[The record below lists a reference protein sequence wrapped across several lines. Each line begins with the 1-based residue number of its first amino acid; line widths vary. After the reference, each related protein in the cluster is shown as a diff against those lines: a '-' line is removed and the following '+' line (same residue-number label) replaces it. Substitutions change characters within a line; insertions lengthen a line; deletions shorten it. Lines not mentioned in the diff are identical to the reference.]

1 MSARIAVLVSGGG
14 TNLQALIDAQQAGT
28 LHSGTIALVVS
39 NAAGAYA
46 LERAK
51 NAGIP
56 GVTLLKKQLGG
67 QAGFE
72 KALQQTLEAH
82 GIDVIVLAGFM
93 TILSGDF
100 TNKWPRRILNIH
112 PALIPS
118 FCGEGFYGLKVHEAA
133 LQYGVKVTGATV
145 HFVNSI
151 PDGGEII
158 AQKAVEVLQKPES
171 DAALHLPEH
180 TLRRIRQTGEAQVEE
195 MLARCEKLRLS
206 ILWYG
211 DEAYPPQLLSI
222 VNPPVLLFYQG
233 DSSLLQEHLLL
244 TIVGTRNPSPY
255 SLQVEKTICH
265 DLVQMG
271 FVPVTGYAVG
281 IDITANRCALEADKP
296 SIALMGCGLDVAY
309 PQPHANL
316 KYEIARRGLILS
328 EFLPGTSP
336 APSNFPL
343 RNRVLSGLSMGTFVI
358 QAPAR
363 SGALITAE
371 NAMEQGRDVFCIPP
385 ADIFDKRYMGVI
397 KYLRDGAIPVFDSRD
412 IVYEYYTSH
421 AHMIGASALYDE
433 TREKSESSVMTLGE
447 SDAVQQP
454 GRRKQRPP
462 KPEIPEETEPDPAID
477 PMPEE
482 ELEGLAGEIL
492 SLLQRQRVMHMDQI
506 AAELEVSME
515 ELTTTLTELELYG
528 KLERLPG
535 KQFRRMR

>member
-1 MSARIAVLVSGGG
+1 MEEIRCLLWLVMVFGAGSPRIW
-14 TNLQALIDAQQAGT
+14 
-28 LHSGTIALVVS
+28 
-39 NAAGAYA
+39 
-46 LERAK
+46 
-51 NAGIP
+51 
-56 GVTLLKKQLGG
+56 
-67 QAGFE
+67 
-72 KALQQTLEAH
+72 KALH
-82 GIDVIVLAGFM
+82 
-93 TILSGDF
+93 
-100 TNKWPRRILNIH
+100 R
-112 PALIPS
+112 
-118 FCGEGFYGLKVHEAA
+118 YG
-133 LQYGVKVTGATV
+133 
-145 HFVNSI
+145 S
-151 PDGGEII
+151 P
-158 AQKAVEVLQKPES
+158 QKAVEVLQKPES

-371 NAMEQGRDVFCIPP
+371 IAMEQGRDVFCIPP

-454 GRRKQRPP
+454 SRRKQRPP
-462 KPEIPEETEPDPAID
+462 EPKIPEETEPDPAID

>member
-1 MSARIAVLVSGGG
+1 MEEIRCLLWLVMVFGAGSPRIW
-14 TNLQALIDAQQAGT
+14 
-28 LHSGTIALVVS
+28 
-39 NAAGAYA
+39 
-46 LERAK
+46 
-51 NAGIP
+51 
-56 GVTLLKKQLGG
+56 
-67 QAGFE
+67 
-72 KALQQTLEAH
+72 KALH
-82 GIDVIVLAGFM
+82 
-93 TILSGDF
+93 
-100 TNKWPRRILNIH
+100 R
-112 PALIPS
+112 
-118 FCGEGFYGLKVHEAA
+118 YG
-133 LQYGVKVTGATV
+133 
-145 HFVNSI
+145 S
-151 PDGGEII
+151 P
-158 AQKAVEVLQKPES
+158 QKAVEVLQKPES

-316 KYEIARRGLILS
+316 KYKIARRGLILS

-454 GRRKQRPP
+454 SRRKQRPP
-462 KPEIPEETEPDPAID
+462 EPKIPEETEPDPAID

>member
-1 MSARIAVLVSGGG
+1 MEEIRCLLWLVMVFGAGSPRIW
-14 TNLQALIDAQQAGT
+14 
-28 LHSGTIALVVS
+28 
-39 NAAGAYA
+39 
-46 LERAK
+46 
-51 NAGIP
+51 
-56 GVTLLKKQLGG
+56 
-67 QAGFE
+67 
-72 KALQQTLEAH
+72 KALH
-82 GIDVIVLAGFM
+82 
-93 TILSGDF
+93 
-100 TNKWPRRILNIH
+100 R
-112 PALIPS
+112 
-118 FCGEGFYGLKVHEAA
+118 YG
-133 LQYGVKVTGATV
+133 
-145 HFVNSI
+145 S
-151 PDGGEII
+151 P
-158 AQKAVEVLQKPES
+158 QKAVEVLQKPES

-328 EFLPGTSP
+328 EFLQGISP

-454 GRRKQRPP
+454 SRRKQRPP
-462 KPEIPEETEPDPAID
+462 EPKIPEETEPDPAID

>member
-1 MSARIAVLVSGGG
+1 MEEIRCLLWLVMVFGAGSPRIW
-14 TNLQALIDAQQAGT
+14 
-28 LHSGTIALVVS
+28 
-39 NAAGAYA
+39 
-46 LERAK
+46 
-51 NAGIP
+51 
-56 GVTLLKKQLGG
+56 
-67 QAGFE
+67 
-72 KALQQTLEAH
+72 KALH
-82 GIDVIVLAGFM
+82 
-93 TILSGDF
+93 
-100 TNKWPRRILNIH
+100 R
-112 PALIPS
+112 
-118 FCGEGFYGLKVHEAA
+118 YG
-133 LQYGVKVTGATV
+133 
-145 HFVNSI
+145 S
-151 PDGGEII
+151 P
-158 AQKAVEVLQKPES
+158 QKAVEVLQKPES

-454 GRRKQRPP
+454 SRRKQRPP
-462 KPEIPEETEPDPAID
+462 EPKIPEETEPDPAID
-477 PMPEE
+477 PMLEE

>member
-1 MSARIAVLVSGGG
+1 MEEIRCLLWLVMVFGAGSPRIW
-14 TNLQALIDAQQAGT
+14 
-28 LHSGTIALVVS
+28 
-39 NAAGAYA
+39 
-46 LERAK
+46 
-51 NAGIP
+51 
-56 GVTLLKKQLGG
+56 
-67 QAGFE
+67 
-72 KALQQTLEAH
+72 KALH
-82 GIDVIVLAGFM
+82 
-93 TILSGDF
+93 
-100 TNKWPRRILNIH
+100 R
-112 PALIPS
+112 
-118 FCGEGFYGLKVHEAA
+118 YG
-133 LQYGVKVTGATV
+133 
-145 HFVNSI
+145 S
-151 PDGGEII
+151 P
-158 AQKAVEVLQKPES
+158 QKAVEVLQKPES

-433 TREKSESSVMTLGE
+433 TREKSESSVMTLGD

-454 GRRKQRPP
+454 SRRKQRPP
-462 KPEIPEETEPDPAID
+462 EPKIPEETEPDPAID

>member
-1 MSARIAVLVSGGG
+1 MEEIRCLLWLVMVFGAGSPRIW
-14 TNLQALIDAQQAGT
+14 
-28 LHSGTIALVVS
+28 
-39 NAAGAYA
+39 
-46 LERAK
+46 
-51 NAGIP
+51 
-56 GVTLLKKQLGG
+56 
-67 QAGFE
+67 
-72 KALQQTLEAH
+72 KALH
-82 GIDVIVLAGFM
+82 
-93 TILSGDF
+93 
-100 TNKWPRRILNIH
+100 R
-112 PALIPS
+112 
-118 FCGEGFYGLKVHEAA
+118 YG
-133 LQYGVKVTGATV
+133 
-145 HFVNSI
+145 S
-151 PDGGEII
+151 P
-158 AQKAVEVLQKPES
+158 QKAVEVLQKPES

-281 IDITANRCALEADKP
+281 IDIMANRCALEADKP

-462 KPEIPEETEPDPAID
+462 EPEIPEETEPDPAID

>member
-1 MSARIAVLVSGGG
+1 MEEIRCLLWLVMVFGAGSPRIW
-14 TNLQALIDAQQAGT
+14 
-28 LHSGTIALVVS
+28 
-39 NAAGAYA
+39 
-46 LERAK
+46 
-51 NAGIP
+51 
-56 GVTLLKKQLGG
+56 
-67 QAGFE
+67 
-72 KALQQTLEAH
+72 KALH
-82 GIDVIVLAGFM
+82 
-93 TILSGDF
+93 
-100 TNKWPRRILNIH
+100 R
-112 PALIPS
+112 
-118 FCGEGFYGLKVHEAA
+118 YG
-133 LQYGVKVTGATV
+133 
-145 HFVNSI
+145 S
-151 PDGGEII
+151 P
-158 AQKAVEVLQKPES
+158 QKAVEVLQKPES

-328 EFLPGTSP
+328 EFLPGSSP

-454 GRRKQRPP
+454 SRRKQRPP
-462 KPEIPEETEPDPAID
+462 EPEIPEETEPDPAID

>member
-1 MSARIAVLVSGGG
+1 MEEIRCLLWLVMVFGAGSPRIW
-14 TNLQALIDAQQAGT
+14 
-28 LHSGTIALVVS
+28 
-39 NAAGAYA
+39 
-46 LERAK
+46 
-51 NAGIP
+51 
-56 GVTLLKKQLGG
+56 
-67 QAGFE
+67 
-72 KALQQTLEAH
+72 KALH
-82 GIDVIVLAGFM
+82 
-93 TILSGDF
+93 
-100 TNKWPRRILNIH
+100 R
-112 PALIPS
+112 
-118 FCGEGFYGLKVHEAA
+118 YG
-133 LQYGVKVTGATV
+133 
-145 HFVNSI
+145 S
-151 PDGGEII
+151 P
-158 AQKAVEVLQKPES
+158 QKAVEVLQKPES

-343 RNRVLSGLSMGTFVI
+343 RNRVLAGLSMGTFVI

-462 KPEIPEETEPDPAID
+462 EPEIPEETEPDPAID

>member
-1 MSARIAVLVSGGG
+1 MEEIRCLLWLVMVFGAGSPRIW
-14 TNLQALIDAQQAGT
+14 
-28 LHSGTIALVVS
+28 
-39 NAAGAYA
+39 
-46 LERAK
+46 
-51 NAGIP
+51 
-56 GVTLLKKQLGG
+56 
-67 QAGFE
+67 
-72 KALQQTLEAH
+72 KALH
-82 GIDVIVLAGFM
+82 
-93 TILSGDF
+93 
-100 TNKWPRRILNIH
+100 R
-112 PALIPS
+112 
-118 FCGEGFYGLKVHEAA
+118 YG
-133 LQYGVKVTGATV
+133 
-145 HFVNSI
+145 S
-151 PDGGEII
+151 P
-158 AQKAVEVLQKPES
+158 QKAVEVLQKPES

-385 ADIFDKRYMGVI
+385 ADIFDKRYMGAI

-462 KPEIPEETEPDPAID
+462 EPEIPEETEPDPAID

>member
-1 MSARIAVLVSGGG
+1 MEEIRCLLWLVMVFGAGSPRIW
-14 TNLQALIDAQQAGT
+14 
-28 LHSGTIALVVS
+28 
-39 NAAGAYA
+39 
-46 LERAK
+46 
-51 NAGIP
+51 
-56 GVTLLKKQLGG
+56 
-67 QAGFE
+67 
-72 KALQQTLEAH
+72 KALH
-82 GIDVIVLAGFM
+82 
-93 TILSGDF
+93 
-100 TNKWPRRILNIH
+100 R
-112 PALIPS
+112 
-118 FCGEGFYGLKVHEAA
+118 YG
-133 LQYGVKVTGATV
+133 
-145 HFVNSI
+145 S
-151 PDGGEII
+151 P
-158 AQKAVEVLQKPES
+158 QKAVEVLQKPES

-343 RNRVLSGLSMGTFVI
+343 QNRVLSGLSMGTFVI

-462 KPEIPEETEPDPAID
+462 EPEIPEETEPDPAID

>member
-1 MSARIAVLVSGGG
+1 MEEIRCLLWLVMVFGVGSPRIW
-14 TNLQALIDAQQAGT
+14 
-28 LHSGTIALVVS
+28 
-39 NAAGAYA
+39 
-46 LERAK
+46 
-51 NAGIP
+51 
-56 GVTLLKKQLGG
+56 
-67 QAGFE
+67 
-72 KALQQTLEAH
+72 KALH
-82 GIDVIVLAGFM
+82 
-93 TILSGDF
+93 
-100 TNKWPRRILNIH
+100 R
-112 PALIPS
+112 
-118 FCGEGFYGLKVHEAA
+118 YG
-133 LQYGVKVTGATV
+133 
-145 HFVNSI
+145 S
-151 PDGGEII
+151 P
-158 AQKAVEVLQKPES
+158 QKAVEVLQKPES

-195 MLARCEKLRLS
+195 MLSRCEKLRLS

-447 SDAVQQP
+447 SDALQQP
-454 GRRKQRPP
+454 SRRKQRPP
-462 KPEIPEETEPDPAID
+462 EPEIPEETEPDPAID

>member
-1 MSARIAVLVSGGG
+1 MEEIRCLLWLVMVFGAGSPRIW
-14 TNLQALIDAQQAGT
+14 
-28 LHSGTIALVVS
+28 
-39 NAAGAYA
+39 
-46 LERAK
+46 
-51 NAGIP
+51 
-56 GVTLLKKQLGG
+56 
-67 QAGFE
+67 
-72 KALQQTLEAH
+72 KALH
-82 GIDVIVLAGFM
+82 
-93 TILSGDF
+93 
-100 TNKWPRRILNIH
+100 R
-112 PALIPS
+112 
-118 FCGEGFYGLKVHEAA
+118 YGSPQKV
-133 LQYGVKVTGATV
+133 
-145 HFVNSI
+145 
-151 PDGGEII
+151 
-158 AQKAVEVLQKPES
+158 VEVLQKPES

-454 GRRKQRPP
+454 SRRKQRPP
-462 KPEIPEETEPDPAID
+462 EPKIPEETEPDPAID

>member
-1 MSARIAVLVSGGG
+1 MEEIRCLLWLVMVFGAGSPRIW
-14 TNLQALIDAQQAGT
+14 
-28 LHSGTIALVVS
+28 
-39 NAAGAYA
+39 
-46 LERAK
+46 
-51 NAGIP
+51 
-56 GVTLLKKQLGG
+56 
-67 QAGFE
+67 
-72 KALQQTLEAH
+72 KALH
-82 GIDVIVLAGFM
+82 
-93 TILSGDF
+93 
-100 TNKWPRRILNIH
+100 R
-112 PALIPS
+112 
-118 FCGEGFYGLKVHEAA
+118 YG
-133 LQYGVKVTGATV
+133 
-145 HFVNSI
+145 S
-151 PDGGEII
+151 P
-158 AQKAVEVLQKPES
+158 QKAVEVLQKPES

-454 GRRKQRPP
+454 SRRKQRPP
-462 KPEIPEETEPDPAID
+462 EPKIPEETEPDPAID

-492 SLLQRQRVMHMDQI
+492 SLLQRQRVMHMDKI

>member
-1 MSARIAVLVSGGG
+1 MEEIRCLLWLVMVFGAGSPRIW
-14 TNLQALIDAQQAGT
+14 
-28 LHSGTIALVVS
+28 
-39 NAAGAYA
+39 
-46 LERAK
+46 
-51 NAGIP
+51 
-56 GVTLLKKQLGG
+56 
-67 QAGFE
+67 
-72 KALQQTLEAH
+72 KALH
-82 GIDVIVLAGFM
+82 
-93 TILSGDF
+93 
-100 TNKWPRRILNIH
+100 R
-112 PALIPS
+112 
-118 FCGEGFYGLKVHEAA
+118 YG
-133 LQYGVKVTGATV
+133 
-145 HFVNSI
+145 S
-151 PDGGEII
+151 P
-158 AQKAVEVLQKPES
+158 QKAVEVLQKPES

-316 KYEIARRGLILS
+316 KYEIARGGLILS

-454 GRRKQRPP
+454 SRRKQRPP
-462 KPEIPEETEPDPAID
+462 EPKIPEETEPDPAID

>member
-1 MSARIAVLVSGGG
+1 MEEIRCLLWLVMVFGAGSPRIW
-14 TNLQALIDAQQAGT
+14 
-28 LHSGTIALVVS
+28 
-39 NAAGAYA
+39 
-46 LERAK
+46 
-51 NAGIP
+51 
-56 GVTLLKKQLGG
+56 
-67 QAGFE
+67 
-72 KALQQTLEAH
+72 KALH
-82 GIDVIVLAGFM
+82 
-93 TILSGDF
+93 
-100 TNKWPRRILNIH
+100 R
-112 PALIPS
+112 
-118 FCGEGFYGLKVHEAA
+118 YG
-133 LQYGVKVTGATV
+133 
-145 HFVNSI
+145 S
-151 PDGGEII
+151 P
-158 AQKAVEVLQKPES
+158 QKAVEVLQKPES

-454 GRRKQRPP
+454 SRRKQRPP
-462 KPEIPEETEPDPAID
+462 EPKIPEETEPDPAID

-515 ELTTTLTELELYG
+515 ELTTTLTELELYW

>member
-1 MSARIAVLVSGGG
+1 MEEIRCLLWLVMVFGAGSPRIW
-14 TNLQALIDAQQAGT
+14 
-28 LHSGTIALVVS
+28 
-39 NAAGAYA
+39 
-46 LERAK
+46 
-51 NAGIP
+51 
-56 GVTLLKKQLGG
+56 
-67 QAGFE
+67 
-72 KALQQTLEAH
+72 KALH
-82 GIDVIVLAGFM
+82 
-93 TILSGDF
+93 
-100 TNKWPRRILNIH
+100 R
-112 PALIPS
+112 
-118 FCGEGFYGLKVHEAA
+118 YG
-133 LQYGVKVTGATV
+133 
-145 HFVNSI
+145 S
-151 PDGGEII
+151 P
-158 AQKAVEVLQKPES
+158 QKAVEVLQKPES

-296 SIALMGCGLDVAY
+296 SIALMGCGLHVAY

-454 GRRKQRPP
+454 SRRKQRPP
-462 KPEIPEETEPDPAID
+462 EPKIPEETEPDPAID

>member
-1 MSARIAVLVSGGG
+1 MEEIRCLLWLVMVFGAGSPRIW
-14 TNLQALIDAQQAGT
+14 
-28 LHSGTIALVVS
+28 
-39 NAAGAYA
+39 
-46 LERAK
+46 
-51 NAGIP
+51 
-56 GVTLLKKQLGG
+56 
-67 QAGFE
+67 
-72 KALQQTLEAH
+72 KALH
-82 GIDVIVLAGFM
+82 
-93 TILSGDF
+93 
-100 TNKWPRRILNIH
+100 R
-112 PALIPS
+112 
-118 FCGEGFYGLKVHEAA
+118 YG
-133 LQYGVKVTGATV
+133 
-145 HFVNSI
+145 S
-151 PDGGEII
+151 P
-158 AQKAVEVLQKPES
+158 QKAVEVLQKPES

-454 GRRKQRPP
+454 SRRKQRPP
-462 KPEIPEETEPDPAID
+462 EPKIPEETEPDPAID

-528 KLERLPG
+528 
-535 KQFRRMR
+535 

>member
-1 MSARIAVLVSGGG
+1 MEEIRCLLWLVMVFGAGSPRIW
-14 TNLQALIDAQQAGT
+14 
-28 LHSGTIALVVS
+28 
-39 NAAGAYA
+39 
-46 LERAK
+46 
-51 NAGIP
+51 
-56 GVTLLKKQLGG
+56 
-67 QAGFE
+67 
-72 KALQQTLEAH
+72 KALH
-82 GIDVIVLAGFM
+82 
-93 TILSGDF
+93 
-100 TNKWPRRILNIH
+100 R
-112 PALIPS
+112 
-118 FCGEGFYGLKVHEAA
+118 YG
-133 LQYGVKVTGATV
+133 
-145 HFVNSI
+145 S
-151 PDGGEII
+151 P
-158 AQKAVEVLQKPES
+158 QKAVEVLQKPES

-255 SLQVEKTICH
+255 SLQVENPICH

-454 GRRKQRPP
+454 SRRKHRPP
-462 KPEIPEETEPDPAID
+462 EPKIPEETEPDPAID

>member
-1 MSARIAVLVSGGG
+1 MEEIRCLLWLVMVFGAGSPRIW
-14 TNLQALIDAQQAGT
+14 
-28 LHSGTIALVVS
+28 
-39 NAAGAYA
+39 
-46 LERAK
+46 
-51 NAGIP
+51 
-56 GVTLLKKQLGG
+56 
-67 QAGFE
+67 
-72 KALQQTLEAH
+72 KALH
-82 GIDVIVLAGFM
+82 
-93 TILSGDF
+93 
-100 TNKWPRRILNIH
+100 R
-112 PALIPS
+112 
-118 FCGEGFYGLKVHEAA
+118 YG
-133 LQYGVKVTGATV
+133 
-145 HFVNSI
+145 S
-151 PDGGEII
+151 P
-158 AQKAVEVLQKPES
+158 QKAVEVLQKPES

-316 KYEIARRGLILS
+316 KYEIARRSLILS

-454 GRRKQRPP
+454 SRRKQRPP
-462 KPEIPEETEPDPAID
+462 EPKIPEETEPDPAID

>member
-1 MSARIAVLVSGGG
+1 MEEIRCLLWLVMVFGAGSPRIW
-14 TNLQALIDAQQAGT
+14 
-28 LHSGTIALVVS
+28 
-39 NAAGAYA
+39 
-46 LERAK
+46 
-51 NAGIP
+51 
-56 GVTLLKKQLGG
+56 
-67 QAGFE
+67 
-72 KALQQTLEAH
+72 KALH
-82 GIDVIVLAGFM
+82 
-93 TILSGDF
+93 
-100 TNKWPRRILNIH
+100 R
-112 PALIPS
+112 
-118 FCGEGFYGLKVHEAA
+118 YG
-133 LQYGVKVTGATV
+133 
-145 HFVNSI
+145 S
-151 PDGGEII
+151 P
-158 AQKAVEVLQKPES
+158 QKAVEVLQKPES

-271 FVPVTGYAVG
+271 FVPVTEYAVG

-462 KPEIPEETEPDPAID
+462 EPEIPEETEPDPAID

>member
-1 MSARIAVLVSGGG
+1 MEEIRCLLWLVMVFGAGSPRIW
-14 TNLQALIDAQQAGT
+14 
-28 LHSGTIALVVS
+28 
-39 NAAGAYA
+39 
-46 LERAK
+46 
-51 NAGIP
+51 
-56 GVTLLKKQLGG
+56 
-67 QAGFE
+67 
-72 KALQQTLEAH
+72 KALH
-82 GIDVIVLAGFM
+82 
-93 TILSGDF
+93 
-100 TNKWPRRILNIH
+100 R
-112 PALIPS
+112 
-118 FCGEGFYGLKVHEAA
+118 YG
-133 LQYGVKVTGATV
+133 
-145 HFVNSI
+145 S
-151 PDGGEII
+151 P
-158 AQKAVEVLQKPES
+158 QKAVEVLQKPES

-195 MLARCEKLRLS
+195 MLARGEKLRLS

-462 KPEIPEETEPDPAID
+462 EPEIPEETEPDPAID

>member
-1 MSARIAVLVSGGG
+1 MEEIRCLLWLVMVFGAGSPRIW
-14 TNLQALIDAQQAGT
+14 
-28 LHSGTIALVVS
+28 
-39 NAAGAYA
+39 
-46 LERAK
+46 
-51 NAGIP
+51 
-56 GVTLLKKQLGG
+56 
-67 QAGFE
+67 
-72 KALQQTLEAH
+72 KALH
-82 GIDVIVLAGFM
+82 
-93 TILSGDF
+93 
-100 TNKWPRRILNIH
+100 R
-112 PALIPS
+112 
-118 FCGEGFYGLKVHEAA
+118 YG
-133 LQYGVKVTGATV
+133 
-145 HFVNSI
+145 S
-151 PDGGEII
+151 P
-158 AQKAVEVLQKPES
+158 QKAVEVLQKPES

-281 IDITANRCALEADKP
+281 IDISANRCALEADKP

-447 SDAVQQP
+447 SDALQQP
-454 GRRKQRPP
+454 SRRKQRPP
-462 KPEIPEETEPDPAID
+462 EPKIPEETEPDPAID

>member
-1 MSARIAVLVSGGG
+1 MEEIRCLLWLVMVFGAGSPRIW
-14 TNLQALIDAQQAGT
+14 
-28 LHSGTIALVVS
+28 
-39 NAAGAYA
+39 
-46 LERAK
+46 
-51 NAGIP
+51 
-56 GVTLLKKQLGG
+56 
-67 QAGFE
+67 
-72 KALQQTLEAH
+72 KALH
-82 GIDVIVLAGFM
+82 
-93 TILSGDF
+93 
-100 TNKWPRRILNIH
+100 R
-112 PALIPS
+112 
-118 FCGEGFYGLKVHEAA
+118 YG
-133 LQYGVKVTGATV
+133 
-145 HFVNSI
+145 S
-151 PDGGEII
+151 P
-158 AQKAVEVLQKPES
+158 QKAVKVLQKPES

-447 SDAVQQP
+447 SDALQQP
-454 GRRKQRPP
+454 SRRKQRPP
-462 KPEIPEETEPDPAID
+462 EPEIPEETEPDPAID

>member
-1 MSARIAVLVSGGG
+1 MEEIRCLLWLVMVFGAGSPRIW
-14 TNLQALIDAQQAGT
+14 
-28 LHSGTIALVVS
+28 
-39 NAAGAYA
+39 
-46 LERAK
+46 
-51 NAGIP
+51 
-56 GVTLLKKQLGG
+56 
-67 QAGFE
+67 
-72 KALQQTLEAH
+72 KALH
-82 GIDVIVLAGFM
+82 
-93 TILSGDF
+93 
-100 TNKWPRRILNIH
+100 R
-112 PALIPS
+112 
-118 FCGEGFYGLKVHEAA
+118 YG
-133 LQYGVKVTGATV
+133 
-145 HFVNSI
+145 S
-151 PDGGEII
+151 P
-158 AQKAVEVLQKPES
+158 QKAVEVLQKPES

-358 QAPAR
+358 QEPAR

-447 SDAVQQP
+447 SDALQQP
-454 GRRKQRPP
+454 SRRKQCPP
-462 KPEIPEETEPDPAID
+462 EPKIPEETEPDPAID

>member
-1 MSARIAVLVSGGG
+1 MEEIRCLLWLVMVFGAGSPRIW
-14 TNLQALIDAQQAGT
+14 
-28 LHSGTIALVVS
+28 
-39 NAAGAYA
+39 
-46 LERAK
+46 
-51 NAGIP
+51 
-56 GVTLLKKQLGG
+56 
-67 QAGFE
+67 
-72 KALQQTLEAH
+72 KALH
-82 GIDVIVLAGFM
+82 
-93 TILSGDF
+93 
-100 TNKWPRRILNIH
+100 R
-112 PALIPS
+112 
-118 FCGEGFYGLKVHEAA
+118 YG
-133 LQYGVKVTGATV
+133 
-145 HFVNSI
+145 S
-151 PDGGEII
+151 P
-158 AQKAVEVLQKPES
+158 QKAVEVLQKPES

-358 QAPAR
+358 QATAR
-363 SGALITAE
+363 RGAPITAE

-454 GRRKQRPP
+454 SRRKQRPP
-462 KPEIPEETEPDPAID
+462 EPKIPEENETDPAID

>member
-1 MSARIAVLVSGGG
+1 MEEIRCLLWLVMVFGAGSPRIW
-14 TNLQALIDAQQAGT
+14 
-28 LHSGTIALVVS
+28 
-39 NAAGAYA
+39 
-46 LERAK
+46 
-51 NAGIP
+51 
-56 GVTLLKKQLGG
+56 
-67 QAGFE
+67 
-72 KALQQTLEAH
+72 KALH
-82 GIDVIVLAGFM
+82 
-93 TILSGDF
+93 
-100 TNKWPRRILNIH
+100 R
-112 PALIPS
+112 
-118 FCGEGFYGLKVHEAA
+118 YG
-133 LQYGVKVTGATV
+133 
-145 HFVNSI
+145 S
-151 PDGGEII
+151 P
-158 AQKAVEVLQKPES
+158 QKAVEVLQKPES

-447 SDAVQQP
+447 SDALQQP

-462 KPEIPEETEPDPAID
+462 EPEIPEETEPDPAID

>member
-1 MSARIAVLVSGGG
+1 MEEIRCLLWLVMVFGAGSPRIW
-14 TNLQALIDAQQAGT
+14 
-28 LHSGTIALVVS
+28 
-39 NAAGAYA
+39 
-46 LERAK
+46 
-51 NAGIP
+51 
-56 GVTLLKKQLGG
+56 
-67 QAGFE
+67 
-72 KALQQTLEAH
+72 KALH
-82 GIDVIVLAGFM
+82 
-93 TILSGDF
+93 
-100 TNKWPRRILNIH
+100 R
-112 PALIPS
+112 
-118 FCGEGFYGLKVHEAA
+118 YG
-133 LQYGVKVTGATV
+133 
-145 HFVNSI
+145 S
-151 PDGGEII
+151 P
-158 AQKAVEVLQKPES
+158 QKAVEVLQKPES

-454 GRRKQRPP
+454 SRRKQRPP
-462 KPEIPEETEPDPAID
+462 EPKIPEETEPDPAID

-535 KQFRRMR
+535 KQFRRTR

>member
-1 MSARIAVLVSGGG
+1 MEEIRCLLWLVMVFGAGSPRIW
-14 TNLQALIDAQQAGT
+14 
-28 LHSGTIALVVS
+28 
-39 NAAGAYA
+39 
-46 LERAK
+46 
-51 NAGIP
+51 
-56 GVTLLKKQLGG
+56 
-67 QAGFE
+67 
-72 KALQQTLEAH
+72 KALH
-82 GIDVIVLAGFM
+82 
-93 TILSGDF
+93 
-100 TNKWPRRILNIH
+100 R
-112 PALIPS
+112 
-118 FCGEGFYGLKVHEAA
+118 YG
-133 LQYGVKVTGATV
+133 
-145 HFVNSI
+145 S
-151 PDGGEII
+151 P
-158 AQKAVEVLQKPES
+158 QKAVEVLQKPES

-363 SGALITAE
+363 SGALIMAE

-454 GRRKQRPP
+454 SRRKQRPP
-462 KPEIPEETEPDPAID
+462 EPKIPEETEPDPAID

>member
-1 MSARIAVLVSGGG
+1 MEEIRCLLWLVMVFGAGSPRIW
-14 TNLQALIDAQQAGT
+14 
-28 LHSGTIALVVS
+28 
-39 NAAGAYA
+39 
-46 LERAK
+46 
-51 NAGIP
+51 
-56 GVTLLKKQLGG
+56 
-67 QAGFE
+67 
-72 KALQQTLEAH
+72 KALH
-82 GIDVIVLAGFM
+82 
-93 TILSGDF
+93 
-100 TNKWPRRILNIH
+100 R
-112 PALIPS
+112 
-118 FCGEGFYGLKVHEAA
+118 YG
-133 LQYGVKVTGATV
+133 
-145 HFVNSI
+145 S
-151 PDGGEII
+151 P
-158 AQKAVEVLQKPES
+158 QKAVEVLQKPES

-211 DEAYPPQLLSI
+211 NEAYPPQLLSI

-462 KPEIPEETEPDPAID
+462 EPEIPEETEPDPAID

>member
-1 MSARIAVLVSGGG
+1 MEEIRCLLWLVMVFGAGSPRIW
-14 TNLQALIDAQQAGT
+14 
-28 LHSGTIALVVS
+28 
-39 NAAGAYA
+39 
-46 LERAK
+46 
-51 NAGIP
+51 
-56 GVTLLKKQLGG
+56 
-67 QAGFE
+67 
-72 KALQQTLEAH
+72 KALH
-82 GIDVIVLAGFM
+82 
-93 TILSGDF
+93 
-100 TNKWPRRILNIH
+100 R
-112 PALIPS
+112 
-118 FCGEGFYGLKVHEAA
+118 YG
-133 LQYGVKVTGATV
+133 
-145 HFVNSI
+145 S
-151 PDGGEII
+151 P
-158 AQKAVEVLQKPES
+158 QKAVEVLQKPES

-255 SLQVEKTICH
+255 SLQEEKTICH

-454 GRRKQRPP
+454 SRRKQRPP
-462 KPEIPEETEPDPAID
+462 EPKIPEETEPDPAID